1 MVKYISSQEYLIKNQ
16 NMMINKY
23 FITNDKNLAKS
34 LNAVQVKNGYHIPY
48 NLESLLEYK
57 ATGIEDR
64 DLDSHI
70 EYLQKC
76 RDFEV
81 CYRNKEHGNDIDERL
96 RTYQV
101 NDIHFMKIVPNP
113 AMFNAPR
120 TGKTPTSLLYTD
132 VMGYQ
137 KVVIAVPSSTVLPWC
152 NECRKWVPSVEPIV
166 IKGTLAQRKK
176 IYQYLKTMDK
186 YVAIIS
192 YDTMKVDV
200 NYFTESID
208 LLIVDEAHFLR
219 NSKTKRSDGVKRV
232 GFVAKH
238 RMALTGTPAVRH
250 ASDVWFILNFLYPK
264 VFTGFWQFAERYFK
278 IEFDFFSGARQLG
291 ELKEERSLEFYNLV
305 AHYCVQHKLEE
316 VIDWLPEVI
325 RYPEI
330 VLDFEKIQAKQYQTM
345 LDSFIA
351 YCEEQK
357 EFVEVPNTLSQLM
370 RLRQIALDPSI
381 IGLDGKS
388 PKTDWIMSYIED
400 NPEEPIII
408 FSQFTSYLNKLHGK
422 LRDKCVLFT
431 GELSKDQKQKSI
443 DDFQNGKVNVILV
456 NIQAGGVGITLD
468 RAVTEIF
475 TDHVWSPH
483 EREQAE
489 ARFLPTTKDKA
500 KEVRGVY
507 YLMMKDSVDYRLVDV
522 MKHKDKSVVN
532 VNDVIN
538 ILKSIKEES

>member
-1 MVKYISSQEYLIKNQ
+1 MT
-16 NMMINKY
+16 INRY
-23 FITNDKNLAKS
+23 FIINDDNLAKKLS
-34 LNAVQVKNGYHIPY
+34 ATRVKAGYHIPY

-57 ATGIEDR
+57 STGVSDTN
-64 DLDSHI
+64 LDSHI
-70 EYLQKC
+70 EYLEKC
-76 RDFEV
+76 RDFELS
-81 CYRNKEHGNDIDERL
+81 YRNKEHDDRLDERL
-96 RTYQV
+96 RDYQV

-120 TGKTPTSLLYTD
+120 TGKTPTALIYIG
-132 VMGYQ
+132 VMNYQ
-137 KVVIAVPSSTVLPWC
+137 KVIVAVPSSTVLPWC
-152 NECRKWVPSVEPIV
+152 NECKKWLPCIEPVV

-176 IYQYLKTMDK
+176 IYQSLKTMNK
-186 YVAIIS
+186 YIAIIS

-200 NYFTESID
+200 NYFTESVD

-278 IEFDFFSGARQLG
+278 IEFDFYSGARQLG
-291 ELKEERSLEFYNLV
+291 ELREERSLEFYNLV

-325 RYPEI
+325 RYPDI
-330 VLDFEKIQAKQYQTM
+330 VLEFEKVQAKQYQTM

-357 EFVEVPNTLSQLM
+357 DYIEVPNTLSQLM

-388 PKTDWIMSYIED
+388 PKTEWIKSYIED
-400 NPEEPIII
+400 NPDEPIIV
-408 FSQFTSYLNKLHGK
+408 FSQFTSYLNKLYSEIGK
-422 LRDKCVLFT
+422 DGCVLFT
-431 GELSKDQKQKSI
+431 GELSKEQKQQSI
-443 DDFQNGKVNVILV
+443 ESFQNGKVNVILV

-468 RAVTEIF
+468 LAVTEIF

-538 ILKSIKEES
+538 ILKNIKEEH